1 MSLIL
6 EKMQNKKKIGKEKK
20 QIRKIL
26 FFGKE
31 MEGVLL
37 DVCRFSVKTLLLCF
51 SLMKFFQPALSV
63 QNAAMLEKQQL
74 LLINRVVYRRA
85 FSFLKKCILLCIR
98 PWDKQIKPCVSAA
111 TCWSF
116 SKNNLKTNAPSAPC
130 SKLQVKTQ
138 KTELAQLSQCRS
150 KNKLRL

>member
-63 QNAAMLEKQQL
+63 QNAAMLEK
-74 LLINRVVYRRA
+74 
-85 FSFLKKCILLCIR
+85 
-98 PWDKQIKPCVSAA
+98 
-111 TCWSF
+111 
-116 SKNNLKTNAPSAPC
+116 
-130 SKLQVKTQ
+130 
-138 KTELAQLSQCRS
+138 
-150 KNKLRL
+150 